1 MGEKK
6 CIPFFN
12 DPRYYYDG
20 SIWVTSTLSFNSDS
34 VSSANVLE
42 EQLIVQEQPKTDRT
56 QKSHDL

>member
-1 MGEKK
+1 MS
-6 CIPFFN
+6 FFN